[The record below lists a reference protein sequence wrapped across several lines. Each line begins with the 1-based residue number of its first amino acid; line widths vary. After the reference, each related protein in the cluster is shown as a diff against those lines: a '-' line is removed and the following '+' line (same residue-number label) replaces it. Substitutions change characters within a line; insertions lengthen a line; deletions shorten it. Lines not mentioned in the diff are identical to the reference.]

1 MTTVKKHIEW
11 YLNGIVAVMV
21 VVVTGF
27 YIANVNQPY
36 YQDMNTMILVTL
48 IGTLVLSLVPFGLKY
63 LHSSQAR
70 VICSDLLKVVLPAL
84 IIFSG
89 VQFLAMRVESFGYIF
104 ASNLEAGNAEATTA
118 GTQAIFLLVL
128 FVLTWLVSV
137 VTSFFS
143 TEKA

>member
-1 MTTVKKHIEW
+1 MTKLTRQMEF
-11 YLNGIVAVMV
+11 YLNAIVTILL

-36 YQDMNTMILVTL
+36 YQDMNVVILATL
-48 IGTLVLSLVPFGLKY
+48 IATLFLSVLPFGLKGI
-63 LHSSQAR
+63 HSEKAR
-70 VICSDLLKVVLPAL
+70 FIFANVLKIALPAF

-104 ASNLEAGNAEATTA
+104 ASNLEAGNTEATTA

-128 FVLTWLVSV
+128 FVITWLVSV
-137 VTSFFS
+137 VTSFVS
-143 TEKA
+143 TED